1 MKVFLFVLVMII
13 AMVIGGTLATWTFF
27 GLLTLAGFVG
37 MVESIP
43 ILKWIVYRTSAL
55 FDIVIFG
62 LTIIATVK
70 LGVTITASLTIAGL
84 GFTFLYRPYISH
96 VVKNNSKRK

>member
-1 MKVFLFVLVMII
+1 MKSFVFALVMII
-13 AMVIGGTLATWTFF
+13 AIVIGGTLATWTFF
-27 GLLTLAGFVG
+27 GLLTFAGFVG

-43 ILKWIVYRTSAL
+43 VLKWIVYRTSAL
-55 FDIVIFG
+55 FDVVIFG

-84 GFTFLYRPYISH
+84 CFTFLYRLYISY
-96 VVKNNSKRK
+96 VVKNNSKK